1 MRLLGWIDIIGQ
13 WKLLMTKDQILLV
26 MSSENP
32 KLKKNMG
39 NYPIQEH
46 QGIQL
51 PMQYCNGFTRLQVT
65 KGGQIVLNIP
75 I

>member
-1 MRLLGWIDIIGQ
+1 
-13 WKLLMTKDQILLV
+13 MTKDQNLLV

-65 KGGQIVLNIP
+65 KEGQIYLYKRGLPMVGNFSGSSTHN
-75 I
+75 